1 MFTINHLSFRLTA
14 LACRTPC
21 IRSYS
26 KKSPVIRPTPS
37 QNQSVEQDDSGDFRP
52 PWVYS
57 GSRILTYT
65 LIPTAIVYCVFLAD
79 WGEREH
85 VFSPVRRWTTKYKE
99 SFLSLSPDE
108 ASLIEESRPP
118 TTIEPQVTTG
128 NQAEGRPSS

>member
-1 MFTINHLSFRLTA
+1 MFTVNHFRLNA
-14 LACRTPC
+14 LTRRTLC

-37 QNQSVEQDDSGDFRP
+37 QNQSTEQDDGDFRP

-57 GSRILTYT
+57 ASHILTYT

-85 VFSPVRRWTTKYKE
+85 VFSPVRRWTMKYKE

-108 ASLIEESRPP
+108 ASLIEESEPP
-118 TTIEPQVTTG
+118 TTTEMPVTRGTQV
-128 NQAEGRPSS
+128 ESPPS

>member
-1 MFTINHLSFRLTA
+1 MFTINHFRLTA
-14 LACRTPC
+14 LARRAPC

-26 KKSPVIRPTPS
+26 KKSPVIRPTPN
-37 QNQSVEQDDSGDFRP
+37 QNQSTEQDDGDFRP

-57 GSRILTYT
+57 ASHILTYT

-85 VFSPVRRWTTKYKE
+85 VFSPVRRWTLKYKE

-108 ASLIEESRPP
+108 ASLIEESQPP
-118 TTIEPQVTTG
+118 TTTEIPVTRG
-128 NQAEGRPSS
+128 NQTEGRPS

>member
-1 MFTINHLSFRLTA
+1 MFTINHFRLTA
-14 LACRTPC
+14 LARRTPS

-26 KKSPVIRPTPS
+26 KKPQVIRPTPS
-37 QNQSVEQDDSGDFRP
+37 QNQSAEQDDGDFRP

-57 GSRILTYT
+57 ASHILTYT
-65 LIPTAIVYCVFLAD
+65 LIPTAILYCVFLAD

-108 ASLIEESRPP
+108 ASLIEESQPP
-118 TTIEPQVTTG
+118 STTALPVTREI
-128 NQAEGRPSS
+128 QAEGRPS

>member
-1 MFTINHLSFRLTA
+1 MFMINHFRLTA
-14 LACRTPC
+14 LARRTPC
-21 IRSYS
+21 LRSYS
-26 KKSPVIRPTPS
+26 KKSPVIRPTPV
-37 QNQSVEQDDSGDFRP
+37 QNQSAEPDNEDFRP

-57 GSRILTYT
+57 ASHILTYT

-108 ASLIEESRPP
+108 ASLIESQPP
-118 TTIEPQVTTG
+118 TTTELPVTRGIQV
-128 NQAEGRPSS
+128 EGRPS